1 MLDQLTSVS
10 FFKRGS
16 ITTFCKLFYI
26 VNYFLILWIVCNTQY
41 MYIHIPCPVSI
52 PPPTLFNV
60 NVIKTMFYKEKT
72 GRILEYRWNRDKTI
86 FDKLISRAK
95 RKTQEKIKTNK
106 QTIIFLFCEIIYPNF
121 SSLFEC
127 PCPNLLFNN
136 IPLTHLQPKIP
147 PLPH

>member
-1 MLDQLTSVS
+1 M
-10 FFKRGS
+10 KKKNWG
-16 ITTFCKLFYI
+16 
-26 VNYFLILWIVCNTQY
+26 
-41 MYIHIPCPVSI
+41 
-52 PPPTLFNV
+52 
-60 NVIKTMFYKEKT
+60 
-72 GRILEYRWNRDKTI
+72 ILEYRCNRDKTI
-86 FDKLISRAK
+86 FDKLISLTK

-147 PLPH
+147 PLPHQLQHPLPNSLTPSLPSSIISSRAEVWIFSLLHCYMYRESAKHFFLHKASNLPPP